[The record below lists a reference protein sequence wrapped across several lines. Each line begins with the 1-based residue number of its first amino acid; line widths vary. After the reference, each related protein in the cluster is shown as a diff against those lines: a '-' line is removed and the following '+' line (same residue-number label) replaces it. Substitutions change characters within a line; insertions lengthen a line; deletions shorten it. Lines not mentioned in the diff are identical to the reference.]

1 VTLRRTDWQGVVGAL
16 GLVLV
21 SATLIFAHDLFL
33 KPESFFLPPQSD
45 VRIAVLNGSFTASEA
60 SVTPDRLRDLS
71 LVGPAGRQPLGHEA
85 WKPQGDSTWLTVHT
99 GAAGTYLIG
108 ASLFPRALTLPAAEF
123 NAYLKE
129 DGIPDV
135 LEART
140 RAGELNMP
148 ARERYQKHVKTLLQ
162 VGEVRSE
169 VYANVLGYPAEL
181 VPLGNPYAA
190 RVGET
195 IAFRCLVDGKPLAR
209 QLVVAG
215 GEQGGK
221 PIAERSA
228 RSDSGGVVRFTLES
242 AGKWYVKFIH
252 MEPMSRD
259 SVDYES
265 KWATLTFE
273 LR

>member
-1 VTLRRTDWQGVVGAL
+1 VTVRRTDWKALVGAL
-16 GLVLV
+16 GLTLA
-21 SATLIFAHDLFL
+21 SATVVFAHDLFL
-33 KPESFFLPPQSD
+33 KPASFLLPPRSE
-45 VRIAVLNGSFTASEA
+45 VRIAVLNGSFTTSEA

-71 LVGPAGRQPLGHEA
+71 LVDPTGRHALAHDA

-108 ASLFPRALTLPAAEF
+108 ASLFPRELTLPAAEF
-123 NAYLKE
+123 NAYLKQ

-140 RAGELNMP
+140 RAGELDRP

-162 VGEVRSE
+162 VGEVRSDA
-169 VYANVLGYPAEL
+169 YGSVLGYPAEL
-181 VPLGNPYAA
+181 VPLSNPYAA
-190 RVGET
+190 RGGET
-195 IAFRCLVDGKPLAR
+195 IAFRCLVDGKPVAG

-215 GEQGGK
+215 GDREGK
-221 PIAERSA
+221 PIAGRAA
-228 RSDSGGVVRFTLES
+228 RSDSAGVVRFAFES

-252 MEPMSRD
+252 MEPVSRD
-259 SVDYES
+259 SVNYES

>member
-1 VTLRRTDWQGVVGAL
+1 MTLGRTDWKGVVGAL
-16 GLVLV
+16 GLSLG
-21 SATLIFAHDLFL
+21 SAALIFAHDLFL

-71 LVGPAGRQPLGHEA
+71 LVGPAGRQPLPHNA
-85 WKPQGDSTWLTVHT
+85 WKPQGDSTWLAVHT
-99 GAAGTYLIG
+99 SAAGTYLIG
-108 ASLFPRALTLPAAEF
+108 ASLFPRELTLPAAEF

-140 RAGELNMP
+140 RAGELNKS

-162 VGEVRSE
+162 VGEVRSDA
-169 VYANVLGYPAEL
+169 YASVLGYPAEL
-181 VPLGNPYAA
+181 MALSNPYAA

-195 IAFRCLVDGKPLAR
+195 LAFRCLVDGKPAAR

-228 RSDSGGVVRFTLES
+228 RSDSDGVVRFTLDA

-252 MEPMSRD
+252 MEPVSRD
-259 SVDYES
+259 SLDYES

>member
-1 VTLRRTDWQGVVGAL
+1 VTLGRTDWKGVVGAL
-16 GLVLV
+16 GLSLG
-21 SATLIFAHDLFL
+21 SAALIFAHDLFL

-71 LVGPAGRQPLGHEA
+71 LVGPAGRQPLPHNA
-85 WKPQGDSTWLTVHT
+85 WKPQGDSTWLAVHT
-99 GAAGTYLIG
+99 SAAGTYLIG
-108 ASLFPRALTLPAAEF
+108 ASLFPRELTLPAAEF

-140 RAGELNMP
+140 RAGELNKS

-162 VGEVRSE
+162 VGEVRSDA
-169 VYANVLGYPAEL
+169 YASVLGYPAEL
-181 VPLGNPYAA
+181 MALSNPYAA

-195 IAFRCLVDGKPLAR
+195 LAFRCLVDGKPAAR

-228 RSDSGGVVRFTLES
+228 RSDSDGVVRFTLDA

-252 MEPMSRD
+252 MEPVSRD
-259 SVDYES
+259 SLDYES